1 MEAGQAAAVAM
12 VATLVLLAR
21 SLTGVIGSIFKR
33 FIIQLELFIQLIWIA
48 KFNLIMSGFII
59 EYLLVKFIIPKTE
72 CFKYLPLSNCGYKTT
87 KGHPPTSGSGYSY

>member
-33 FIIQLELFIQLIWIA
+33 FIIQLELFIQLI
-48 KFNLIMSGFII
+48 
-59 EYLLVKFIIPKTE
+59 
-72 CFKYLPLSNCGYKTT
+72 
-87 KGHPPTSGSGYSY
+87 